1 MRPATLSH
9 EKLFSELVL
18 APLKKRRWQISTAS
32 GLGVLGLDSDRFR
45 NNYCRILFC
54 LRIRRRRGA
63 AERSSNMFKQN
74 HLVACAA
81 LATLLGLASAS
92 AQTASPKSGHG
103 TSSQSVAQAEKRFLT
118 EAIQG
123 DLAEMNIGKLAQ
135 DKGQADEVKQFGQ
148 MLERDHGD
156 HLKEAEQMA
165 EQMGITAPNTPSA
178 EQQATHDILAKLFGD
193 AFDKEFKRAM
203 VKDRQWGIAKY
214 RGQAQ
219 GNGPLA
225 QFAQQTVP
233 TLEKHLKHAQA
244 LGRPAPTTGK
254 GGTNR

>member
-1 MRPATLSH
+1 
-9 EKLFSELVL
+9 
-18 APLKKRRWQISTAS
+18 
-32 GLGVLGLDSDRFR
+32 
-45 NNYCRILFC
+45 
-54 LRIRRRRGA
+54 
-63 AERSSNMFKQN
+63 MFKQN
-74 HLVACAA
+74 HLVVCVA

-103 TSSQSVAQAEKRFLT
+103 TSSQSVTQAEKRFLT

-178 EQQATHDILAKLFGD
+178 EQLATHDILAKLFGA

-203 VKDRQWGIAKY
+203 VKDHQEDIAKY
-214 RGQAQ
+214 RRQAQ
-219 GNGPLA
+219 GKGPLA

-244 LGRPAPTTGK
+244 LGQPAPTTGK